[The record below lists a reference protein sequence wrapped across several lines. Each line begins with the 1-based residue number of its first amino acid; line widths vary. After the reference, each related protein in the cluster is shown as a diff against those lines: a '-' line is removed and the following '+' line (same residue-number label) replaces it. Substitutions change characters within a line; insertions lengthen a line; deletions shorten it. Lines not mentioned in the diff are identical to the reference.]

1 MTAPAD
7 ATAGTWHDQAPAVA
21 DAAGNLLRLSAT
33 DRDRERLE
41 PLALAAMGAID
52 QRLQLRPLTGSRAVY
67 WRGGFDVVTYLD
79 GEQPPD
85 VVNAAVQLTAELFR
99 RPDAPF
105 GVLNVASPTG
115 EPVRVSRDQLAG
127 VESALQPYVEGF
139 GFA

>member
-7 ATAGTWHDQAPAVA
+7 AT
-21 DAAGNLLRLSAT
+21 
-33 DRDRERLE
+33 DRDRDRLQ
-41 PLALAAMGAID
+41 PLALAAIGAID
-52 QRLQLRPLTGSRAVY
+52 QRLQLRPLPGGRAVY
-67 WRGGFDVVTYLD
+67 SRGGFDVVTYLD

-85 VVNAAVQLTAELFR
+85 VVNAAVQLTTELFR

-105 GVLNVASPTG
+105 GVLNTSSPTG

-127 VESALQPYVEGF
+127 VETLLAPYVEGW